1 MADPDPPNNIL
12 SDIVSQTSLVPGMV
26 ERYRCMVVWD
36 TRTNSDVGW
45 LVVRKPEVEGLTS
58 EEVETKMSKSQWR
71 SWNQNKREE
80 NSEEEIQM
88 NDSRISNG
96 NVNNRNEV
104 FAVNGNKN
112 SDEASTSKEA
122 KKGSSAVV
130 TVDCD
135 VQVKEAFIPQEN
147 YFDTR
152 TCMEENTTDQ
162 SQEVK
167 MAENESSVFDHVEV
181 IQERNSL
188 AEKNVI
194 VPTFT
199 DIASFVSEGQ
209 LDKEEK
215 ESKKVKT
222 VNKIKSKREEWKTNK
237 KCKKI
242 MQSKSEEEEK
252 SGEEEKVIK
261 NVETGCEMFS
271 DCPSDDK
278 TVKVKSSTKHLK
290 LVHRVK
296 PAMTKCNVCRRQM
309 AKSNLLHHR
318 KLFHPERFKSDKIN
332 CSGCSTLLRAVDF
345 DSHECG
351 LGAGDEATEE
361 QGCVE
366 EDNERSRANN
376 SKKSPQL
383 PKINLFYDD
392 EKSRADILKK
402 SPKLPNLDNDLD
414 QTNHLVKNDARRD
427 GEVCGECCLVF
438 AGDDIKHHDCRS
450 RCFVR
455 INRLDMK
462 PAKSEDKNRNK
473 PDQAWNGG
481 GFIHCKECGEMFETN
496 ELLNQHNCVS
506 VNMDSLRKVAEV
518 EKLETAVRFTSI
530 RLMEQPPDWLQRGE
544 VFQFTIQLLASR
556 NSFLQIQSV
565 CRTACSTGLQYR
577 VQLLQADGSSTL
589 QLLWVYMCS
598 TGQKNTRPAV
608 LQNCLVPQQ
617 FVCRQAGIDMLQLCM
632 SCEQHCSSK
641 DCRFKLVVG
650 TEKVVLCHSKELFVH
665 NNGQVGVDR
674 SARGQGRED
683 LKFPKQKMKPMKL
696 LVEKTAEW
704 ILNPVN
710 IMTAGSEME

>member
-80 NSEEEIQM
+80 NSEEQRQM

-104 FAVNGNKN
+104 FAENVNKN

-199 DIASFVSEGQ
+199 DIASFVSDGQ

-222 VNKIKSKREEWKTNK
+222 VDKIKSKREEWKMNK
-237 KCKKI
+237 KFKTI

-261 NVETGCEMFS
+261 NVETGCEMFRNS
-271 DCPSDDK
+271 PSDDK
-278 TVKVKSSTKHLK
+278 TVKVKSFTKNLK

-332 CSGCSTLLRAVDF
+332 CSGCTTLLRAVDF

-351 LGAGDEATEE
+351 CGVGSSAVTE

-366 EDNERSRANN
+366 AE
-376 SKKSPQL
+376 
-383 PKINLFYDD
+383 D
-392 EKSRADILKK
+392 EKSWADSLKK
-402 SPKLPNLDNDLD
+402 RTRLPDLSYNLDLAKQDLEK
-414 QTNHLVKNDARRD
+414 HDAQC
-427 GEVCGECCLVF
+427 GKVCSYCCIVF
-438 AGDDIKHHDCRS
+438 AGNDIKHHDCQR
-450 RCFVR
+450 RGFVR
-455 INRLDMK
+455 IKRVDIN
-462 PAKSEDKNRNK
+462 SENTTRNE
-473 PDQAWNGG
+473 PDQTLNGEC
-481 GFIHCKECGEMFETN
+481 FSCEECGELFETN
-496 ELLNQHNCVS
+496 ELLIKHGCIFVCKKNSSKVS
-506 VNMDSLRKVAEV
+506 IIET
-518 EKLETAVRFTSI
+518 LETTDHKVRFTSATFV
-530 RLMEQPPDWLQRGE
+530 EQPPNWLQIGK
-544 VFQFTIQLLASR
+544 VFQFTLQLLDSQT
-556 NSFLQIQSV
+556 SFMQIQSV
-565 CRTACSTGLQYR
+565 CPTACSGNTGLQYR
-577 VQLLQADGSSTL
+577 LQLLQADGSTTV
-589 QLLWVYMCS
+589 QLLWIYICS

-608 LQNCLVPQQ
+608 LQKCLVPRQ
-617 FVCRQAGIDMLQLCM
+617 FVCRKAGIGMLQFCMSCCM

-650 TEKVVLCHSKELFVH
+650 TKKTVLCHSMGMFVH
-665 NNGQVGVDR
+665 NSMKGGVGRIV
-674 SARGQGRED
+674 REEREID
-683 LKFPKQKMKPMKL
+683 KEDKKIPEQK
-696 LVEKTAEW
+696 
-704 ILNPVN
+704 LNPN
-710 IMTAGSEME
+710 KTTRLNTH